1 MILPNMHRFV
11 FIARLNC
18 FIIRLSNQGISS
30 WRALLRALP
39 ARQVLCKI
47 QKKKMFFRTNSRS
60 QILPQSVCQ
69 ISPTRFFAWNSENFY
84 SNPTTS
90 YIQCKS
96 TLSIPKQIAHT
107 QLWPASIA
115 PTLSRQ
121 TLPSIQMNAKTH
133 PESGKKKCVGF
144 LTLRFF
150 CRACWNETTGFLKWA
165 STFKTSYF
173 SRYLSFLK
181 NKFQKM

>member
-1 MILPNMHRFV
+1 MHRFV

-60 QILPQSVCQ
+60 HILPQSVCQ

-96 TLSIPKQIAHT
+96 TLSIQKIAHT
-107 QLWPASIA
+107 QLWPASTA
-115 PTLSRQ
+115 PTCPRQ
-121 TLPSIQMNAKTH
+121 TLASIQMNAQFH

-150 CRACWNETTGFLKWA
+150 CRARWNETTGFLKWA